1 MVVAAS
7 VFHLS
12 WSFFSVK
19 PLRRGGNI
27 LKIKGYKLFIGY
39 VLARYAQC
47 DGQVITGGNI
57 SIAQVCVSF
66 WLTAAALVLLVG
78 G

>member
-1 MVVAAS
+1 M
-7 VFHLS
+7 
-12 WSFFSVK
+12 
-19 PLRRGGNI
+19 
-27 LKIKGYKLFIGY
+27 KIKGYKLFIGY

-66 WLTAAALVLLVG
+66 WLTAAAPDLSLARMELSYIG
-78 G
+78 LRSEQWFKKN

>member
-1 MVVAAS
+1 M
-7 VFHLS
+7 
-12 WSFFSVK
+12 
-19 PLRRGGNI
+19 
-27 LKIKGYKLFIGY
+27 KIKGYKLFIGY